1 MLIHRAISVHNQLV
15 QATSVHLRAGI
26 SFTDMFG
33 KLNRFL
39 MEDIAGSGMFVTV
52 AAARIDARRRQ
63 MHFAGAGHPPAMIAR
78 GSHSPVL
85 LQSGSMVLGAL
96 PDAEATSDSL
106 EVELEPDDR
115 VVLYTDGITDV
126 FNFREKCSA
135 LRAYKRSCAKPRRYC
150 RKDEATHS

>member
-1 MLIHRAISVHNQLV
+1 
-15 QATSVHLRAGI
+15 
-26 SFTDMFG
+26 MFG

-39 MEDIAGSGMFVTV
+39 MEDIASSGMFVTV
-52 AAARIDARRRQ
+52 AAARIDARQRR

-126 FNFREKCSA
+126 FNSRGEMLGVEGVQEIVREASA
-135 LRAYKRSCAKPRRYC
+135 LPAEKMKQRILNGVVAWRNGP
-150 RKDEATHS
+150 ATDDASLMLVHVR